1 MSEDDHVAYVIA
13 HWRVTEDGLAWV
25 PCGPDCTHERQ
36 PAVTGVR
43 LTSTVVR
50 GDQIEWVGDD
60 PDSGDEKHG

>member
-36 PAVTGVR
+36 PAVTW
-43 LTSTVVR
+43 ST
-50 GDQIEWVGDD
+50 
-60 PDSGDEKHG
+60 PDLDRSAGRSDRMGR